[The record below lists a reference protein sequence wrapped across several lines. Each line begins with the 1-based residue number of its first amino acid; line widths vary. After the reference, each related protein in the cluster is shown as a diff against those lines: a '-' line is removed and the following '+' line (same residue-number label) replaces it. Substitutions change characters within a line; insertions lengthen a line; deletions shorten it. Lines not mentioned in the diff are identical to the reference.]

1 MMEILATEPGILLA
15 LVPLIRSTR
24 FLVIELLPLVSD
36 RVNERAVRLIKAKN
50 QQSE

>member
-1 MMEILATEPGILLA
+1 MMEILVSGILLA
-15 LVPLIRSTR
+15 LVPLIRTAR
-24 FLVIELLPLVSD
+24 IFVIELLPLVSD